1 MAKLCLVVTLLML
14 GLASCPCLAGR
25 LSPDQDVAGAV
36 GADVVVPNHKDSLGK
51 QAAEDA
57 GAPEKC
63 PADFADGDDPTVCS
77 HWALLVA
84 GSSGWGNYRHQAD
97 VFHAYQVLINGG
109 FSPDHIVV
117 MAYDDIAHNPE
128 NPMPGKVFNAPGG
141 PDVYSGVRIDYKG
154 EQVNAVNF
162 LNVLEGNSA
171 ALANKGSGRVIASG
185 PRDKVFLFYSDHGA
199 AGVLGMPSG
208 PFLYADELM
217 ASIRRKFQSHG
228 FKEMVMYIE
237 ACESG
242 SMFEGLLDSNMAAYV
257 TTAANAYESS
267 WATYCPEFFGTAAAA
282 AAGTNEPSNSLPA
295 AAAAAAEEVS
305 SDTGNS
311 SSSGSWLQMLLNGLR
326 YAQRLVIPFSIP
338 AQQLPS
344 ASTPQ
349 DNLQQ
354 QQLAVSPPAPQFYT
368 CLGDLYSV
376 AWMEDAEAS
385 DLTHETLLQQ
395 YKSIKRRTSQNFT
408 YEQGSHVMQYGALDI
423 DKELAGDY
431 QGMMHNGS
439 VPPTPS
445 FPSAAWIEFEEQQVQ
460 QQQQGVAFLRN
471 AARQR
476 KQQGQK
482 RAAAPKQ
489 TKSVLQRDADLL
501 PLAHAAQHS
510 ACPRRRAAAA
520 AALHSATAA
529 RQSLEASVR
538 AAAVA
543 LIKQPDVGHLLLSNL
558 GWQPQQVLPA
568 AQPAALQA
576 LYAAPASNNRQQQQQ
591 LVQERGR
598 VAAVQL
604 MAAASSSSSSSS
616 GLLGDVADSFVEAL
630 LGPLPG
636 REGLPV
642 VDSWECLRGMVQA
655 WEARC
660 GQLDQY
666 GMKQTRLFANLC
678 NAGVQPRALAQVLPG
693 VPCAAA

>member
-25 LSPDQDVAGAV
+25 LSSDQDVAGAV
-36 GADVVVPNHKDSLGK
+36 GADVVAPNHKDSLGK
-51 QAAEDA
+51 PAAEDT

-109 FSPDHIVV
+109 YSPDHIVV

-282 AAGTNEPSNSLPA
+282 AAGANVPSNSLPA
-295 AAAAAAEEVS
+295 AAAAAEEAS
-305 SDTGNS
+305 SDSSS
-311 SSSGSWLQMLLNGLR
+311 SSSGSWLQMLIDGLR

-338 AQQLPS
+338 AQQLPAAS
-344 ASTPQ
+344 APQ
-349 DNLQQ
+349 DDLQQ
-354 QQLAVSPPAPQFYT
+354 QQQQMAGSPPAPQFYT

-445 FPSAAWIEFEEQQVQ
+445 FPSAAWIEFEQQQVQQQ

-476 KQQGQK
+476 KQQQGHK

-510 ACPRRRAAAA
+510 AEGRA
-520 AALHSATAA
+520 
-529 RQSLEASVR
+529 
-538 AAAVA
+538 
-543 LIKQPDVGHLLLSNL
+543 
-558 GWQPQQVLPA
+558 
-568 AQPAALQA
+568 
-576 LYAAPASNNRQQQQQ
+576 
-591 LVQERGR
+591 
-598 VAAVQL
+598 
-604 MAAASSSSSSSS
+604 
-616 GLLGDVADSFVEAL
+616 
-630 LGPLPG
+630 
-636 REGLPV
+636 V

-655 WEARC
+655 WEGRC

-678 NAGVQPRALAQVLPG
+678 NAGVQPHALAQVLPG